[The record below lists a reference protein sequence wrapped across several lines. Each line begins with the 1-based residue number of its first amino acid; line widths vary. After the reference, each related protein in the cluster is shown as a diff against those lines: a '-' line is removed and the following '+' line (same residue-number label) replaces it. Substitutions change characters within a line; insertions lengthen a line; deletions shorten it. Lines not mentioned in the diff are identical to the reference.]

1 MLDIK
6 AIRDNPEPFK
16 ACMAA
21 RNHESPSIDE
31 VLALDEKRRAL
42 QYEVEQLRAEQNQA
56 NERIAQAKKAKEDAS
71 EAIAAMRDLGAK
83 SKAMGEDL
91 KVIEADLRD
100 KLLRIP
106 NVLHDSV
113 PEGDESANREE
124 LRWGDIPKFDFEP
137 KDHVAIGEG
146 LGILDFERA
155 AKLSGARFCLSRG
168 AAARLERALINFM
181 LDIQTNEH
189 GYTEILPPFMVK
201 SSTMEGTGQLPKFAA
216 DAFKLED
223 HDLWLISTAEVPLT
237 NIHREEILNADDL
250 PLYLTAY
257 TPCFRSEAGSYGQ
270 DTRGM
275 LRQHQFNKVELV
287 KITTPEQ
294 SWDELEKLTNNAE
307 TILQRLKLPYRKMTL
322 STGDTG
328 FSAAKTYD
336 LEVWLPGQNT
346 YREISSCSNCT
357 DFQARRA
364 NIRFRRAGG
373 KPEFCHTLNGSGL
386 AVGRTVI
393 AILENYQ
400 NEDGTVRIPDALK
413 PYMGGVEQIAATRS
427 GTESL

>member
-6 AIRDNPEPFK
+6 AIRENPAPYT

-31 VLALDEKRRAL
+31 VLALDEKRRTL

-56 NERIAQAKKAKEDAS
+56 NERIAQARKTGEDAAD
-71 EAIAAMRDLGAK
+71 AIAAMRELGVK
-83 SKAMGEDL
+83 TKAMGEEL
-91 KVIEADLRD
+91 KALEADLRD

-106 NVLHDSV
+106 NLLDASV
-113 PEGDESANREE
+113 PEGADERANREE
-124 LRWGDIPKFDFEP
+124 LRWGEPPRFDFEP
-137 KDHVAIGEG
+137 KDHVEIGEA

-155 AKLSGARFCLSRG
+155 AKLSGARFSLSKG
-168 AAARLERALINFM
+168 AGARLERALINFM
-181 LDIQTNEH
+181 LDVQTTEH
-189 GYTEILPPFMVK
+189 GYTEVLPPFMVK
-201 SSTMEGTGQLPKFAA
+201 SSTMEGTGQLPKFAE
-216 DAFKLED
+216 DAFKLD
-223 HDLWLISTAEVPLT
+223 GHDLWLISTAEIPLT
-237 NIHREEILNADDL
+237 NIHREEILDESDL
-250 PLYLTAY
+250 PLYFTAY

-287 KITTPEQ
+287 KVTTPEQ
-294 SWDELEKLTNNAE
+294 SWDELETLTANAE
-307 TILQRLKLPYRKMTL
+307 SILQRLKLPYRKMTL

-336 LEVWLPGQNT
+336 LEVWLPGQNA

-364 NIRFRRAGG
+364 NIRFRRGGG

-386 AVGRTVI
+386 AAGRTFI

-400 NEDGTVRIPDALK
+400 NADGSVTVPDALQ
-413 PYMGGVEQIAATRS
+413 PYMGGANRIER
-427 GTESL
+427 EW